1 VTGVAMPVWRAPA
14 AMHRW
19 FPQRALTRCGV
30 ALLALVPAGVV
41 WTWRDPRKVAGE
53 AVATKPTRFALSIGA
68 YMLTASAM
76 FTYVRPE
83 RRSAL
88 LPRAAVWTMVVGSTV
103 ELSCIVL
110 QAARA
115 RRSHFNRSTPG
126 NAAIYSVMGA
136 FAVLFIGAV
145 LPLAWEIARLPD
157 EHADRNMVQATVAGL
172 LMTFVAGGGT
182 GALMSAQGRHAI
194 GRENARLPLFGWNMT
209 GGDIRVPHFFGI
221 HAMQALPMI
230 AASAN
235 ALSPRRAKPLFVV
248 GALAYGLLTAGLL
261 YQSLRGKPATTL

>member
-1 VTGVAMPVWRAPA
+1 VTVATPEWRGFVARR
-14 AMHRW
+14 RW
-19 FPQRALTRCGV
+19 FPQRALTRYGA
-30 ALLALVPAGVV
+30 ALLALASAGII
-41 WTWRDPRKVAGE
+41 WAWRDPRNVDGETVAL
-53 AVATKPTRFALSIGA
+53 KPTRFALSIGV

-136 FAVLFIGAV
+136 FAILFIGAV
-145 LPLAWEIARLPD
+145 LPLAWEIAQRPD
-157 EHADRNMVQATVAGL
+157 KHADRNMVQATVAGL

-182 GALMSAQGRHAI
+182 GALMSARGRHAI
-194 GRENARLPLFGWNMT
+194 GRENARLPVFGWNMT
-209 GGDIRVPHFFGI
+209 GGDVRVPHFFGI

-230 AASAN
+230 AAGAN
-235 ALSPRRAKPLFVV
+235 ALSPRRAKPFFVA
-248 GALAYGLLTAGLL
+248 GALAYGFLTAGLL
-261 YQSLRGKPATTL
+261 YQSLRGKPATML